1 MDTAVR
7 VVIALGAI
15 VTIIGLTWLLTG
27 AADYLSG
34 RKNGNPAL
42 MDQGMTSITSGGA
55 LAVIAPSIAA
65 AIVAAMRAIS
75 F

>member
-42 MDQGMTSITSGGA
+42 MDQ
-55 LAVIAPSIAA
+55 V
-65 AIVAAMRAIS
+65 V
-75 F
+75 